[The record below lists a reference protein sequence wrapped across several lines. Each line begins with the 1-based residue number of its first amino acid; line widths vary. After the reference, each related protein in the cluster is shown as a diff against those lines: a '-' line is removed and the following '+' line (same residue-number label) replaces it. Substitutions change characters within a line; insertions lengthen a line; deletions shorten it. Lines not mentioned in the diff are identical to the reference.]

1 MGDAPAPR
9 RKIPRNRWAASIPP
23 RRKTV
28 AHPLPTRPI
37 IAPPGRDSHA
47 PDSDCTLR
55 RLRVV
60 PVDPLRTIVHRHHHR
75 DAQRRERRKYPGR
88 QHHHHQSADQQAG
101 HGRDGC
107 RGPLHVAAPAP
118 RRVSRRRGPAG
129 LPPRGTHRH
138 RPDQLDGGHRLQP
151 RSRRAHRRG
160 RSPGRRH
167 AARDEQRHRRQARRQ
182 PPHPRAAA
190 EHPQRLFADLP
201 DAGRGR
207 LDRQQLQL
215 DELQRQ
221 RRAADDDGHGDRRG
235 DRLLPHRQRLHGHFG
250 VPLGR
255 RDPGVQG
262 ARREL
267 SRRVRP
273 QPRQR
278 AERRL
283 QVRHQPVPRQ
293 RLRVLPR
300 LGARFEQLFR
310 EACRNAARR
319 FPAQPVRR
327 RRRRTD
333 PAGPHLLHDVV
344 RRPAR
349 TAAVAD
355 DDQRA
360 DAGTA
365 AGGLLADL
373 RPERPADSGLRSV
386 LDAREPG
393 GRIHPRSVRGQQ
405 DSRRA

>member
-1 MGDAPAPR
+1 MARRPPDDSSLAAGLIDTSPAQAP
-9 RKIPRNRWAASIPP
+9 
-23 RRKTV
+23 
-28 AHPLPTRPI
+28 PLPTGRI
-37 IAPPGRDSHA
+37 IPTPGRDSHA
-47 PDSDCTLR
+47 PDSDCALCRAR
-55 RLRVV
+55 RV
-60 PVDPLRTIVHRHHHR
+60 PVDPLRTVVHRHHHR
-75 DAQRRERRKYPGR
+75 DAQRRERRQYPWR
-88 QHHHHQSADQQAG
+88 QHHRHQSADQQAG
-101 HGRDGC
+101 HGRDGR

-138 RPDQLDGGHRLQP
+138 RPDQLDGGHRLHP
-151 RSRRAHRRG
+151 RSRRSHRRG

-167 AARDEQRHRRQARRQ
+167 AARDEQRHGRQARRQ

-207 LDRQQLQL
+207 HDRQQLQL

-221 RRAADDDGHGDRRG
+221 RRAADDDGYGDRRG
-235 DRLLPHRQRLHGHFG
+235 DGLLPHRQRVHGHFG

-278 AERRL
+278 PERRL

-300 LGARFEQLFR
+300 LGARLEQLLR
-310 EACRNAARR
+310 EARGNAARR
-319 FPAQPVRR
+319 L
-327 RRRRTD
+327 TS
-333 PAGPHLLHDVV
+333 
-344 RRPAR
+344 
-349 TAAVAD
+349 AASS
-355 DDQRA
+355 
-360 DAGTA
+360 A
-365 AGGLLADL
+365 AS
-373 RPERPADSGLRSV
+373 PADRSGGAAPS
-386 LDAREPG
+386 
-393 GRIHPRSVRGQQ
+393 S
-405 DSRRA
+405 